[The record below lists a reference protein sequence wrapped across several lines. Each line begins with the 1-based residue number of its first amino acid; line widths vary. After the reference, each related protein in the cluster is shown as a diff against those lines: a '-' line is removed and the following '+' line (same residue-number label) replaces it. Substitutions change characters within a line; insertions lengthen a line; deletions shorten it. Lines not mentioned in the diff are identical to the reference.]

1 MTDVSHTFDH
11 VSPRHYD
18 MQDLTHDSSAAS
30 RWMHRRQS
38 FQNTTHKTDPRN
50 NPEQSTRVGGAV
62 RVHLLS
68 SRDLED
74 GDQDISKNNWPRGSI
89 RVAAAARTVPTFGQK
104 NTQTHPHKNPLREK
118 VPLSPQLSSLM
129 TTHPR
134 GVAWRGGGTRT
145 GRTLSRT
152 RLLFYPSPSLFFFI
166 IHISTLPSV
175 FLHCELFIAWVR
187 YGRGVVGRR

>member
-1 MTDVSHTFDH
+1 MLVLDIMTCWTSRMTAVPHQGGCIADSHFKIRPIKLIHATIPNNQH
-11 VSPRHYD
+11 A
-18 MQDLTHDSSAAS
+18 SAGPFAS
-30 RWMHRRQS
+30 IS
-38 FQNTTHKTDPRN
+38 F
-50 NPEQSTRVGGAV
+50 
-62 RVHLLS
+62 HL
-68 SRDLED
+68 E
-74 GDQDISKNNWPRGSI
+74 ISKTAIKISRKIIGRAAVYEWRRRRGRCQHSD
-89 RVAAAARTVPTFGQK
+89 K
-104 NTQTHPHKNPLREK
+104 KTHRHTHTRKANPLREK